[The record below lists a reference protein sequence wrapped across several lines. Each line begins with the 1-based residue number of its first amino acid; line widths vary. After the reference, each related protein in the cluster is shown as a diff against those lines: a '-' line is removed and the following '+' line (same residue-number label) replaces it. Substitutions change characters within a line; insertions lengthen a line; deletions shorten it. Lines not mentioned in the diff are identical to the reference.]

1 VNKLVHYGFREKK
14 KMRSAVLRKACNR
27 MPESPPMRC
36 VDEVVTCLECL
47 EHDWNG
53 ANGHLNTVSYLEA
66 IGYEFVPA
74 VETTS

>member
-1 VNKLVHYGFREKK
+1 MNKLVHYGFRKK

-27 MPESPPMRC
+27 EPESSPIMRC

-47 EHDWNG
+47 GHDWNG